1 MHKNKEKKCKSN
13 KLKSRKPYFAR
24 IKQNLAYFI
33 FVQFQK
39 ICAKICFQWKPVRDK
54 AGF

>member
-24 IKQNLAYFI
+24 IKQNLANFI
-33 FVQFQK
+33 FAISENLRK
-39 ICAKICFQWKPVRDK
+39 NLLSMETSTR
-54 AGF
+54 